1 MKWKSIHR
9 LISCGKNVLIWFYI
23 YLHGI
28 IYFKIWRPPFLGIYT
43 ISILF
48 YLLPN
53 IPFIFGISIWLKTI
67 PWFQNEWYARFLVW
81 IKSLENQNE
90 YLYTYQFKICT
101 ERLRSIFLFVTCIT
115 IVLLMDITDMSNCT
129 GFHTRR

>member
-9 LISCGKNVLIWFYI
+9 LIGCGKNVLIRFHIYPHGLI
-23 YLHGI
+23 YLIIGFI
-28 IYFKIWRPPFLGIYT
+28 SYFPFYFIYFQTLKI
-43 ISILF
+43 
-48 YLLPN
+48 
-53 IPFIFGISIWLKTI
+53 IFGISIRLKTI
-67 PWFQNEWYARFLVW
+67 PWFLNEWYARFLVW